1 VTILSNTFLT
11 FDAKGIREELSD
23 AIYNISPEDTPLMSM
38 ASKEK
43 AQNTLFEWQT
53 DSLAAA
59 AANAQLEGDDI
70 GTYSAVDPT
79 ARVGNYA
86 QISRKT
92 LIISGTEEAVDKAGR
107 KSELAYQTAKRGVE
121 LKRDME
127 FILFNAQAGVAGNST
142 TARVTAA
149 LNAWVKTNTDVGTG
163 GGDPAYTAGVPAAV
177 RTDGTQ
183 RAFTETVLKAV
194 CQALWTAGGE
204 LRYLFVGPVNKS
216 KASAFGGVAT
226 KNYDLSGK
234 PRPTAIIGA
243 ADVYVSDFGYLS
255 ILPHR
260 YQRERDAW
268 FIDPQWIAIKHLRP
282 FRREKMAKTGDAEKR
297 MLLVEWGLK
306 VRQEA
311 GLGLAADLTTT

>member
-1 VTILSNTFLT
+1 
-11 FDAKGIREELSD
+11 
-23 AIYNISPEDTPLMSM
+23 
-38 ASKEK
+38 
-43 AQNTLFEWQT
+43 
-53 DSLAAA
+53 
-59 AANAQLEGDDI
+59 
-70 GTYSAVDPT
+70 
-79 ARVGNYA
+79 
-86 QISRKT
+86 
-92 LIISGTEEAVDKAGR
+92 
-107 KSELAYQTAKRGVE
+107 
-121 LKRDME
+121 
-127 FILFNAQAGVAGNST
+127 
-142 TARVTAA
+142 
-149 LNAWVKTNTDVGTG
+149 
-163 GGDPAYTAGVPAAV
+163 
-177 RTDGTQ
+177 
-183 RAFTETVLKAV
+183 
-194 CQALWTAGGE
+194 
-204 LRYLFVGPVNKS
+204 
-216 KASAFGGVAT
+216 VAT